1 MVALADNGRAEASL
15 DEGTES
21 GQVDVRRLA
30 PGTEVIVDTA
40 HSIYRLLIIDGE
52 AGLARVQGGR
62 MFLESTAV
70 RIEGTRNR
78 EHELM
83 IGVLRVGR
91 GFDFIA
97 WNERGRTSP
106 VQSIAVSAP
115 RVLSDTAPRVD
126 ANGDQS

>member
-15 DEGTES
+15 DESTES
-21 GQVDVRRLA
+21 GQLDVRRLA

-40 HSIYRLLIIDGE
+40 HSIYRLLIIDGA
-52 AGLARVQGGR
+52 AGCVRMQGGR
-62 MFLESTAV
+62 MFLEPTAV
-70 RIEGTRNR
+70 RIEGTRNS

-83 IGVLRVGR
+83 TGVLRVGR
-91 GFDFIA
+91 GFDFVA

-115 RVLSDTAPRVD
+115 RALPDTTPRVD